1 MEVHAHSHTPRK
13 KWTHYFWEF
22 LMLFLAVF
30 CGFLAENEREHYIEK
45 HRAKEFAKSLIEDL
59 QADTLT
65 VNYTIF
71 VYDSLSRNID
81 TFRKLV
87 RMEEVNKIP
96 GGKLY
101 YYGDAAISGYRM
113 PFNTTTIE
121 QLKSSG
127 SLRYFPEKL
136 RTLISK
142 YDLQTQSFNL
152 RQSNEP
158 IFNIE
163 TNKYFVKI
171 FDNNV
176 LEQLYN
182 IHSADLLKQ
191 FISADFALLNNDPKL
206 LKEYA
211 NNCFGR
217 RNNWKTRITGSLI
230 PLRQLAVELMIA
242 LKEKYNIR

>member
-1 MEVHAHSHTPRK
+1 
-13 KWTHYFWEF
+13 
-22 LMLFLAVF
+22 
-30 CGFLAENEREHYIEK
+30 
-45 HRAKEFAKSLIEDL
+45 
-59 QADTLT
+59 
-65 VNYTIF
+65 
-71 VYDSLSRNID
+71 
-81 TFRKLV
+81 
-87 RMEEVNKIP
+87 
-96 GGKLY
+96 
-101 YYGDAAISGYRM
+101 M

-142 YDLQTQSFNL
+142 YDLQTQAFNL

-163 TNKYFVKI
+163 TNKYVVKI
-171 FDNNV
+171 FDSDI

-182 IHSADLLKQ
+182 IHSADSLEQ
-191 FISADFALLNNDPKL
+191 FISADFKLLNNDPIL

-217 RNNWKTRITGSLI
+217 QYNWKTRITGSLN
-230 PLRQLAVELMIA
+230 PLKQLATDLMIA
-242 LKEKYNIR
+242 LKKEYHLK